1 VHKTYSHSFALVVKV
16 SQCSAQHQM
25 LPHHLVLF
33 IRIVI
38 RTAAAAATE

>member
-1 VHKTYSHSFALVVKV
+1 MHIHVYLHSLMFIKV

-25 LPHHLVLF
+25 LPHHLMLF

-38 RTAAAAATE
+38 RTAAAATE